1 MKSLEDVR
9 LYCFSPGRFLNHRD
23 PLEIVESQIR
33 GGADLFQLR
42 EKEMPKKQKLELGL
56 KLRELTFRN
65 NILFIVN
72 DDVDLAIILKADG
85 VHLGQDDIPIHYAR
99 PLMRD
104 KIIGISTHSLEQARE
119 AVSSGADYIGIG
131 PVFETSTKADRDE
144 LIGPELLR
152 EIKKICRI
160 PYIAIGGI
168 GLNNLEAVIKAGCQ
182 RAAVISDILM
192 AADIED
198 QCRQLKNM
206 LSSAN
211 L

>member
-1 MKSLEDVR
+1 MRSLEEVR
-9 LYCFSPGRFLNHRD
+9 LYCFSPGKFLNHRD
-23 PLEIVESQIR
+23 PLDIVESQIR
-33 GGADLFQLR
+33 GGADLIQLR

-56 KLRELTFRN
+56 KLRDLTRRN
-65 NILFIVN
+65 NVLFIVN
-72 DDVDLAIILKADG
+72 DDVDLAIILEADG
-85 VHLGQDDIPIHYAR
+85 VHLGQEDIPIHYAR

-104 KIIGISTHSLEQARE
+104 KIIGISTHSLEQAKE

-131 PVFETSTKADRDE
+131 PVFETSTKADRED
-144 LIGPELLR
+144 LIGPELLQ

-168 GLNNLEAVIKAGCQ
+168 GLNNIDAVIKAGCQ
-182 RAAVISDILM
+182 RVAVISDILM
-192 AADIED
+192 ASDIED

-206 LSSAN
+206 LSPES